1 MTVRGSFHALEPDQ
15 VYDGVVRRSFS
26 SAQATIMS
34 YSFAAGAQF
43 PVHRHPQEQVTLVQS
58 GEIEMTIGAR
68 RESLSAGDWT
78 IAPPEVEHGITA
90 GGDGASI
97 IAIVVPRRAASDA
110 YTVVDV
116 GGDQR

>member
-1 MTVRGSFHALEPDQ
+1 MRGSFHALESDQ

-26 SAQATIMS
+26 SEQTTIMS
-34 YSFAAGAQF
+34 YSFAPGARF

-58 GEIEMTIGAR
+58 GEIEMTIGER

-97 IAIVVPRRAASDA
+97 IAVVVPRREASDA
-110 YTVVDV
+110 YTVIDV
-116 GGDQR
+116 AGDQR